1 MKPPDTYV
9 HICKYVYTIT
19 CYVAIA
25 QHPVN
30 DTFCEGK
37 NATLS
42 CIIFDNS
49 DNHIADSASWVNA
62 TSGARLSSNNIRDDD
77 MVTSILTIV
86 NLSLSQNG
94 TRYFCVP
101 VHDVESFT
109 GTILV
114 KREFNVFIMWTHI
127 LELRIK

>member
-1 MKPPDTYV
+1 
-9 HICKYVYTIT
+9 
-19 CYVAIA
+19 
-25 QHPVN
+25 
-30 DTFCEGK
+30 
-37 NATLS
+37 
-42 CIIFDNS
+42 
-49 DNHIADSASWVNA
+49 
-62 TSGARLSSNNIRDDD
+62 

-114 KREFNVFIMWTHI
+114 KREFNVLYYVHMWTHI
-127 LELRIK
+127 LELCIK